1 MAEFMKNL
9 VNRRWV
15 PASRLGEAEASLG
28 RSQVA
33 GMMIIFGLAFSSP
46 AHAVQ
51 PDEILSDAI
60 LEQRAR
66 DLSTGFRCLVC
77 QNQSIDESDAPLAK
91 DLRMLIREHLTK
103 GDSDAEIKDFVVAR
117 YGEFVLLKP
126 RFTTQTAILW
136 ATPFL
141 IILAGFMVILRRR
154 KITGVPA
161 ESALNAEEQKALRD
175 LSSQ

>member
-1 MAEFMKNL
+1 M
-9 VNRRWV
+9 RWF
-15 PASRLGEAEASLG
+15 LL
-28 RSQVA
+28 
-33 GMMIIFGLAFSSP
+33 FFLLLAVP

-51 PDEILSDAI
+51 PDEILPDPK

-91 DLRMLIREHLTK
+91 DLRVLIREHLTR
-103 GDSDAEIKDFVVAR
+103 GASDAEIRDFVVAR

-126 RFTTQTAILW
+126 RLTASTAVLW

-141 IILAGFMVILRRR
+141 IILAGIIVILRRR
-154 KITGVPA
+154 KVSAVPA
-161 ESALNAEEQKALRD
+161 ESALSAEEQKALRD
-175 LSSQ
+175 ISN

>member
-1 MAEFMKNL
+1 M
-9 VNRRWV
+9 RWLLLCLLLLTV
-15 PASRLGEAEASLG
+15 
-28 RSQVA
+28 
-33 GMMIIFGLAFSSP
+33 P

-51 PDEILSDAI
+51 PDEILSDAK

-91 DLRMLIREHLTK
+91 DLRVLIREHLTK
-103 GDSDAEIKDFVVAR
+103 GDTDAQIKDFVVAR

-126 RFTTQTAILW
+126 RLTASTATLW

-141 IILAGFMVILRRR
+141 VILAGFIVILRGR
-154 KITGVPA
+154 KISGVSA
-161 ESALNAEEQKALRD
+161 ESALSPEEQKALRE
-175 LSSQ
+175 LAN

>member
-1 MAEFMKNL
+1 M
-9 VNRRWV
+9 RWF
-15 PASRLGEAEASLG
+15 LL
-28 RSQVA
+28 
-33 GMMIIFGLAFSSP
+33 FLLLLAVP

-51 PDEILSDAI
+51 PDEILPDPK

-91 DLRMLIREHLTK
+91 DLRVLIREHLTR
-103 GDSDAEIKDFVVAR
+103 GASDAEIRDFVVAR

-126 RFTTQTAILW
+126 RLTASTAVLW

-141 IILAGFMVILRRR
+141 IILAGIIVILRRR
-154 KITGVPA
+154 KVSAVPA
-161 ESALNAEEQKALRD
+161 ESALSAEEQKALRD
-175 LSSQ
+175 ISN

>member
-1 MAEFMKNL
+1 M
-9 VNRRWV
+9 RWL
-15 PASRLGEAEASLG
+15 PLCLLL
-28 RSQVA
+28 
-33 GMMIIFGLAFSSP
+33 LAVP

-51 PDEILSDAI
+51 PDEILADAK

-91 DLRMLIREHLTK
+91 DLRVLIREHLTK
-103 GDSDAEIKDFVVAR
+103 GESDAEIRDFVVAR

-126 RFTTQTAILW
+126 RLTARTGILW

-141 IILAGFMVILRRR
+141 IILAGLIVILRRR

-161 ESALNAEEQKALRD
+161 ELALSAEEQKALRD
-175 LSSQ
+175 LSS